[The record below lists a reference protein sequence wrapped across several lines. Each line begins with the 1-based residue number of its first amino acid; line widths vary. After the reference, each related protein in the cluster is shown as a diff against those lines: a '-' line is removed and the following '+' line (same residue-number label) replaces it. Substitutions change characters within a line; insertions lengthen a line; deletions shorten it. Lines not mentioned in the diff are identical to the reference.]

1 MQTKGTKFE
10 ETAIIIRQE
19 EIADDI
25 YSMWLRTEHIAAHA
39 KAGQFVSVYCN
50 EGSRLLPRPIS
61 ICEIDRKDGA
71 IRLVYRVAGAGTKEF
86 SALTAGDTIDVLGP
100 LGNGFP
106 LLEGKKA
113 FLIGGGI
120 GIPPMLEL
128 AKALSKVN
136 GGEMVQSVIG
146 YRDSHM
152 FLKEEFEAY
161 GSVTVATEDG
171 SVGTKGNVLDAI
183 RENDLKA
190 DVIYACGPTP
200 MLRALKAY
208 SQEKGILC
216 YLSLE
221 EKMACGIG
229 ACLACTCQTKDVDE
243 HSQVH
248 NKRICKDGP
257 VFLAEDI
264 EL

>member
-1 MQTKGTKFE
+1 MAKLKM
-10 ETAIIIRQE
+10 TAAVTSQVQLAEGIYDLRLAAG
-19 EIADDI
+19 EIA
-25 YSMWLRTEHIAAHA
+25 AQAVP
-39 KAGQFVSVYCN
+39 GQFVSLYSKD
-50 EGSRLLPRPIS
+50 GSRLLPRPIS
-61 ICEIDRKDGA
+61 LCGIDKEKGEL
-71 IRLVYRVAGAGTKEF
+71 RLVYRVAGAGTKEF

-161 GSVTVATEDG
+161 GSVTVATERHTARKKASSATYPWKRKWPAALVPVWHAPARQRMWTNIPRYIT
-171 SVGTKGNVLDAI
+171 SVSVRMVL
-183 RENDLKA
+183 
-190 DVIYACGPTP
+190 
-200 MLRALKAY
+200 Y
-208 SQEKGILC
+208 SWQKTL
-216 YLSLE
+216 
-221 EKMACGIG
+221 
-229 ACLACTCQTKDVDE
+229 
-243 HSQVH
+243 
-248 NKRICKDGP
+248 NCK
-257 VFLAEDI
+257 VQ
-264 EL
+264 

>member
-1 MQTKGTKFE
+1 M
-10 ETAIIIRQE
+10 
-19 EIADDI
+19 
-25 YSMWLRTEHIAAHA
+25 
-39 KAGQFVSVYCN
+39 
-50 EGSRLLPRPIS
+50 
-61 ICEIDRKDGA
+61 
-71 IRLVYRVAGAGTKEF
+71 
-86 SALTAGDTIDVLGP
+86 
-100 LGNGFP
+100 
-106 LLEGKKA
+106 
-113 FLIGGGI
+113 IGGGI

-128 AKALSKVN
+128 AKELSCKKTAVL
-136 GGEMVQSVIG
+136 G
-146 YRDSHM
+146 YRDVL
-152 FLKEEFEAY
+152 FLNEEFAPY
-161 GSVTVATEDG
+161 ADVVLATEDG
-171 SVGTKGNVLDAI
+171 SAGTKGNVLDAI

-208 SQEKGILC
+208 SQEKGIPC